1 MKKKLLAVA
10 VAMLSVASAQ
20 AALVGRDV
28 NGLAVAADA
37 TNSVFLY
44 DDVLNVTWLRDANA
58 NGLMNWTEANTWAA
72 NLVVGAYD
80 DWRLPTLGPVNGTS
94 FDYNFTNNGS
104 SDVGYGATGTGWGT
118 ASEMGHLFYVTLGNK
133 GFCTPGVG
141 GPSGCTEQA
150 GYGLSNTGPFQN
162 LQAYYYYW
170 SGLEYA
176 PDTGNA
182 WYFYTGFG
190 DQYGYD
196 KSSSFYALAV
206 RSGDVAPAAVPI
218 PAALPLLLSGLA
230 ALGVAGR
237 RRGRE
242 RLGDS
247 GTSAS

>member
-1 MKKKLLAVA
+1 MKKNLLAVA

-20 AALVGRDV
+20 AALVGRDI
-28 NGLAVAADA
+28 NGIAVAANA

-44 DDVLNVTWLRDANA
+44 DDVLNVTWLRNANA
-58 NGLMNWTEANTWAA
+58 NGVMNWTQANTWAA
-72 NLVVGAYD
+72 NLSVGVFD

-94 FDYNFTNNGS
+94 FNYNFTNNGT
-104 SDVGYGATGTGWGT
+104 SDYGFGATGTGWGT

-141 GPSGCTEQA
+141 GPSGCTPQA

-162 LQAYYYYW
+162 LQAGNYW

-176 PDTGNA
+176 PSTGVA
-182 WYFYTGFG
+182 WVFFTSDGG
-190 DQYGYD
+190 QSYGGKTD
-196 KSSSFYALAV
+196 SCYALAV

-237 RRGRE
+237 RRGRG

-247 GTSAS
+247 GASAS

>member
-1 MKKKLLAVA
+1 MRKQIAVA

-20 AALVGRDV
+20 AALVGRDI
-28 NGLAVAADA
+28 NGIAVAANA

-44 DDVLNVTWLRDANA
+44 DDVLNITWLRNANA
-58 NGLMNWTEANTWAA
+58 NGQMNWTQANTWAA
-72 NLVVGAYD
+72 NLSVGVFD

-94 FDYNFTNNGS
+94 FNYDFTNNGT
-104 SDVGYGATGTGWGT
+104 SDRGTAATGTAWGT
-118 ASEMGHLFYVTLGNK
+118 ASEMGHLFYLTLGNK
-133 GFCTPGVG
+133 GYCRPGVG

-162 LQAYYYYW
+162 LQAGYYW

-176 PDTGNA
+176 PGTGSA
-182 WYFYTGFG
+182 WAFNTNFG
-190 DQYGYD
+190 GQDYAG
-196 KSSSFYALAV
+196 KTLSFYALAV

-237 RRGRE
+237 RRGRG

>member
-1 MKKKLLAVA
+1 MRKQIAVA

-20 AALVGRDV
+20 AALVGRDI
-28 NGLAVAADA
+28 NGIAVAANA

-44 DDVLNVTWLRDANA
+44 DDVLNITWLRNANA
-58 NGLMNWTEANTWAA
+58 NGLMNWTQANTWAA
-72 NLVVGAYD
+72 NLSVGVFD

-94 FDYNFTNNGS
+94 FNYDFTNNGT
-104 SDVGYGATGTGWGT
+104 SDRGTAATGTGWGT
-118 ASEMGHLFYVTLGNK
+118 ASEMGHLFYLTLGNK
-133 GFCTPGVG
+133 GYCTPGVG

-162 LQAYYYYW
+162 LQANLYW

-176 PDTGNA
+176 PNTGDA
-182 WYFYTGFG
+182 WDFNTDDGG
-190 DQYGYD
+190 QSNVD
-196 KSSSFYALAV
+196 KANSFYALAV

-237 RRGRE
+237 RRGRG

-247 GTSAS
+247 GASAS